1 MFLYCILFDK
11 SSFYGL
17 YKENIELRFIQGTKL
32 SKNMKQGTFVKQVR
46 WNSACNENQRDFCNS
61 IVHYKYQSTVVSK
74 VGGKT

>member
-32 SKNMKQGTFVKQVR
+32 SKNMKQDTFVKQVR
-46 WNSACNENQRDFCNS
+46 
-61 IVHYKYQSTVVSK
+61 
-74 VGGKT
+74 